1 VLPHSPEA
9 PKPRRF
15 PSRQAYE
22 ASVAVAR
29 GHGLADMQVSFAQ
42 QQPKAI
48 DAGVFHN
55 DVIAVGNENVLLF
68 HENAFLDS
76 PRVVRTLRR
85 QFDALH
91 AGAELQCVEVR
102 ARDVPLTDA
111 VRSYLFNSQ
120 LVTTGL
126 NEMALIAPVECRGTA
141 SVQRYLEKL
150 VARGNTPIRQ
160 VHYLDLRQSMRNG
173 GGPACLRLRV
183 VLTPAE
189 ERAMAAGVRFTPQ
202 LQAKLELWVKKHYR
216 DELRPR
222 DLMDVEL
229 LNESN
234 RALDQ
239 LTDLL
244 GLGSI
249 YPFQRP
255 G

>member
-1 VLPHSPEA
+1 MSRGLPPLPE
-9 PKPRRF
+9 
-15 PSRQAYE
+15 
-22 ASVAVAR
+22 
-29 GHGLADMQVSFAQ
+29 G
-42 QQPKAI
+42 
-48 DAGVFHN
+48 
-55 DVIAVGNENVLLF
+55 
-68 HENAFLDS
+68 
-76 PRVVRTLRR
+76 T
-85 QFDALH
+85 
-91 AGAELQCVEVR
+91 
-102 ARDVPLTDA
+102 LTDIRA
-111 VRSYLFNSQ
+111 NV
-120 LVTTGL
+120 
-126 NEMALIAPVECRGTA
+126 VE
-141 SVQRYLEKL
+141 LP
-150 VARGNTPIRQ
+150 N
-160 VHYLDLRQSMRNG
+160 
-173 GGPACLRLRV
+173 LRV